1 MSWNARLPWCPG
13 PLVDSSG
20 GSFGHSNKVYIDFY
34 QNDGP
39 AKGPR

>member
-1 MSWNARLPWCPG
+1 MRTSVYKSYG
-13 PLVDSSG
+13 PFVNNG
-20 GSFGHSNKVYIDFY
+20 GDSFGHSDKVYIDFY